1 MPRFY
6 LNIRDGDDLI
16 EDQEGSVLVDVDA
29 ARLEALASAR
39 DILAELVRAGR
50 LVDGQCFEIM
60 DDSGELRAVVPFK
73 EALKLD

>member
-1 MPRFY
+1 M
-6 LNIRDGDDLI
+6 
-16 EDQEGSVLVDVDA
+16 SM
-29 ARLEALASAR
+29 RLAWKRWHPAR

>member
-16 EDQEGSVLVDVDA
+16 EDQEGSVLVDVAA
-29 ARLEALASAR
+29 ARLEAMASSR